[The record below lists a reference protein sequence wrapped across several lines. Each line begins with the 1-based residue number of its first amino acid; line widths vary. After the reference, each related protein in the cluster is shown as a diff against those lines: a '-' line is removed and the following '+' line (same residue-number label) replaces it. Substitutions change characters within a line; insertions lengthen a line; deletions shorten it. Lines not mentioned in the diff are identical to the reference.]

1 MRKQTIMVM
10 GIAAIMA
17 ATSISGCG
25 KKNADTDVSASAA
38 SEESS
43 EDTVLNV
50 DTSNESEGD
59 EQDDTDAESTA
70 VTENSESS
78 AASNNSKTSSVDS
91 ASVAI
96 YEKISKCS
104 FEFSSGAGAWSTEL
118 TVNKDGSFKGLYHD
132 SDAGSTGTGYPNGTV
147 YVCEFTGSFG
157 QLQKVD
163 DYTYK
168 TTIQKITTTKKSG
181 TEELADDMKYIY
193 STPYGLDDAKTI
205 YIYLKGKPVS
215 SLPEGY
221 KDWVRLILNDSDK
234 TLPCYG
240 IYNENA
246 ENGFY
251 GWTDE
256 DYNEWSQSS
265 DSGSSGTFAVNQEAV
280 ALAEGLADTEKKAA
294 AIEDKIAKEALTQT
308 EYNEESAKLYKLWD
322 DQLNVTWKQLKKTL
336 SETEMKA
343 LTKEEKEWIKE
354 KEQKMKK
361 AVEGFEGGSMEPML
375 RDDEGASL
383 TKARVYELI
392 EYLVK

>member
-1 MRKQTIMVM
+1 MKKKTIMIM
-10 GIAAIMA
+10 GMA
-17 ATSISGCG
+17 ALMGATAISGCS
-25 KKNADTDVSASAA
+25 KKNEASDVSAS
-38 SEESS
+38 SEA
-43 EDTVLNV
+43 DTDSVLNI
-50 DTSNESEGD
+50 DSDNESDSEN
-59 EQDDTDAESTA
+59 QDGTDADGTDDSQTNESAGT
-70 VTENSESS
+70 
-78 AASNNSKTSSVDS
+78 SNNSKTAAVDS
-91 ASVAI
+91 ASSAI

-147 YVCEFTGSFG
+147 YVSEFSGIFG
-157 QLQKVD
+157 NLQKVD

-168 TTIQKITTTKKSG
+168 TTIQNITTAKKAG
-181 TEELADDMKYIY
+181 TEELADDMKYVY
-193 STPYGLDDAKTI
+193 TTPYGLDDAKTI

-221 KDWVRLILNDSDK
+221 KDWGVMILDDNVK

-256 DYNEWSQSS
+256 DYNEWSQSLGAGS
-265 DSGSSGTFAVNQEAV
+265 ADSTSVNQEAA

-294 AIEDKIAKEALTQT
+294 AIEEKIAKEALTQT
-308 EYNEESAKLYKLWD
+308 EYNEASAELYKLWD
-322 DQLNVTWKQLKKTL
+322 NQLNVTWKQLKKTL
-336 SETEMKA
+336 SDSEMST

-354 KEQKMKK
+354 KEQKMKD
-361 AVEGFEGGSMEPML
+361 AVKGFEGGSMEPML
-375 RDDEGASL
+375 RDDEGTAL
-383 TKARVYELI
+383 TRARVYELI

>member
-1 MRKQTIMVM
+1 MKKKTIIIM
-10 GIAAIMA
+10 GMA
-17 ATSISGCG
+17 ALMGATAISGCG
-25 KKNADTDVSASAA
+25 DKKETSDVSAS
-38 SEESS
+38 SEADTES
-43 EDTVLNV
+43 VLNI
-50 DTSNESEGD
+50 DSDNESEG
-59 EQDDTDAESTA
+59 ENQDSTDAAGTDDSQTNESAGT
-70 VTENSESS
+70 
-78 AASNNSKTSSVDS
+78 SNDGKSTSVDS
-91 ASVAI
+91 ASAAI

-147 YVCEFTGSFG
+147 YISEFSGTFG
-157 QLQKVD
+157 NLQKVD

-168 TTIQKITTTKKSG
+168 TTIQKITMANKEG
-181 TEELADDMKYIY
+181 TEELADDMKYVY
-193 STPYGLDDAKTI
+193 TTPYGLDDAKTI

-221 KDWVRLILNDSDK
+221 KDWVRLILDDSDK
-234 TLPCYG
+234 ALPCYG

-256 DYNEWSQSS
+256 DYNEWSQSLGTGDT
-265 DSGSSGTFAVNQEAV
+265 DSSNVNQEAK
-280 ALAEGLADTEKKAA
+280 ALAEGLDDTEKKAA
-294 AIEDKIAKEALTQT
+294 AIEEKIAKEALTQT

-336 SETEMKA
+336 SDSEMSA

-354 KEQKMKK
+354 KEQKMKE
-361 AVEGFEGGSMEPML
+361 AVKGFEGGSLEPML
-375 RDDEGASL
+375 RDDEGTAL
-383 TKARVYELI
+383 TRARVYELI
-392 EYLVK
+392 EYLVR